1 MHMIDVIEF
10 LKDQPL
16 EDLDEF
22 CHEFN
27 SIVAK
32 KRLKVTQ
39 DRKSLLNVGDLVKVK
54 IGAPEGYAEMYVKK
68 LNPKK
73 AVCLRGDEKGRMVS
87 YIVPYS
93 IISEVT
99 SSVKTGNPGARF

>member
-22 CHEFN
+22 CLEFN
-27 SIVAK
+27 AILAGR
-32 KRLKVTQ
+32 RLKAIHGQ
-39 DRKSLLNVGDLVKVK
+39 KALLNVGDLVKVK
-54 IGAPEGYAEMYVKK
+54 MGAPNGYVEMYVKK

-73 AVCLRGDEKGRMVS
+73 AVCLRGDEHGRMVR
-87 YIVPYS
+87 YNVPYTM
-93 IISEVT
+93 ISEV
-99 SSVKTGNPGARF
+99 SESVRSGNPGAKF